1 MLKFLKIYCR
11 YTGKKSSEVITAL
24 ISAVKKTKSILFP
37 NIHTIL
43 RIILTLPVTT
53 CTCKRSISVLN
64 RVKSFN
70 GTTQLDDRLTGLCI
84 ICAYRD
90 VETNWDKVVNTFAN
104 NNPRRMA
111 LINIL
116 DDEKLSN

>member
-1 MLKFLKIYCR
+1 M
-11 YTGKKSSEVITAL
+11 AL
-24 ISAVKKTKSILFP
+24 TSAVKKTKSIIFP

-43 RIILTLPVTT
+43 RIMLTLPVIT
-53 CTCKRSISVLN
+53 CTCERSMSVLN

-70 GTTQLDDRLTGLCI
+70 QTTQLDDRLTGLCI

-90 VETNWDKVVNTFAN
+90 VEINWDKVMNTYAN
-104 NNPRRMA
+104 KNHRQMA
-111 LINIL
+111 LISIL